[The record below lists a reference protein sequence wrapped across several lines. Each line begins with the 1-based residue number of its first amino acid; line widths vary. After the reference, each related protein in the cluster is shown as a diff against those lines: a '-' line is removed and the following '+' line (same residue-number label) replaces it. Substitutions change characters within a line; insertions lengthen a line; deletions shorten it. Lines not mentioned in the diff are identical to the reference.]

1 MILSDGDFEFVFGM
15 YDSAIELLPEKEKS
29 LYAESV
35 IEVMLEHGIEL
46 KHYIK
51 EISDHCEYLSEAIDA
66 HFEQE
71 EEDEDLFED
80 FNEDDYEDWEQ
91 MSVWYSK
98 VTANMG
104 EIVNAISHFEKEI
117 DQAKYECGMK
127 GNLEKQSRDMPGIVE
142 HRFNQLQ
149 EVEAILEYLNTEMR
163 KLRSKIFR
171 KYLENYNRALSSRDA
186 EKFVDGEDDVVN
198 LQYVINDFSLVRNKF
213 IGVIK
218 ALEAKQFQINN
229 IVKLRAAGLEDITL

>member
-1 MILSDGDFEFVFGM
+1 
-15 YDSAIELLPEKEKS
+15 
-29 LYAESV
+29 
-35 IEVMLEHGIEL
+35 
-46 KHYIK
+46 
-51 EISDHCEYLSEAIDA
+51 
-66 HFEQE
+66 
-71 EEDEDLFED
+71 
-80 FNEDDYEDWEQ
+80 

-163 KLRSKIFR
+163 KMRSKIFR

-186 EKFVDGEDDVVN
+186 EKFVDGEDDVVD

-229 IVKLRAAGLEDITL
+229 IVKLRAAGLEDISL

>member
-1 MILSDGDFEFVFGM
+1 
-15 YDSAIELLPEKEKS
+15 
-29 LYAESV
+29 
-35 IEVMLEHGIEL
+35 
-46 KHYIK
+46 
-51 EISDHCEYLSEAIDA
+51 
-66 HFEQE
+66 
-71 EEDEDLFED
+71 
-80 FNEDDYEDWEQ
+80 

-104 EIVNAISHFEKEI
+104 EIVSAISHFEQEI

-127 GNLEKQSRDMPGIVE
+127 GNLENQSRDMPGIVE

-229 IVKLRAAGLEDITL
+229 IVKLRAAGLEDISL

>member
-1 MILSDGDFEFVFGM
+1 
-15 YDSAIELLPEKEKS
+15 
-29 LYAESV
+29 
-35 IEVMLEHGIEL
+35 
-46 KHYIK
+46 
-51 EISDHCEYLSEAIDA
+51 
-66 HFEQE
+66 
-71 EEDEDLFED
+71 
-80 FNEDDYEDWEQ
+80 

-104 EIVNAISHFEKEI
+104 EIVNAISHYEKEI
-117 DQAKYECGMK
+117 DQAKFECGMK

-163 KLRSKIFR
+163 KLRSNIFR

-198 LQYVINDFSLVRNKF
+198 LQYLINDFSLVRNKF
-213 IGVIK
+213 IGIIK

-229 IVKLRAAGLEDITL
+229 VVKLRAAGLEDISL

>member
-1 MILSDGDFEFVFGM
+1 
-15 YDSAIELLPEKEKS
+15 
-29 LYAESV
+29 
-35 IEVMLEHGIEL
+35 
-46 KHYIK
+46 
-51 EISDHCEYLSEAIDA
+51 
-66 HFEQE
+66 
-71 EEDEDLFED
+71 
-80 FNEDDYEDWEQ
+80 

-149 EVEAILEYLNTEMR
+149 EVEAVLEFLNTEMR
-163 KLRSKIFR
+163 KLRSKTFR

-229 IVKLRAAGLEDITL
+229 IVKLRAAGLEDISL